1 MNEIQLLRDAA
12 ITPTMDVLENI
23 TGKEI
28 FSIYKKLHTT
38 ITGPEFELNPEW
50 NYYNDGKAWL
60 CKVSYRKK
68 TVFWL
73 SVWDTGIKTSFYFTE
88 KTRQG
93 VLELAISDEIKTA
106 FYKSHIDRKAYP
118 AFDDNSQRRKPC
130 GFEKNHSLQKN
141 LEIAKKK

>member
-38 ITGPEFELNPEW
+38 ITGAEFELSPEW

-68 TVFWL
+68 TIFWL
-73 SVWDTGIKTSFYFTE
+73 SVWDTGIKTSFYFTK

-93 VLELAISDEIKTA
+93 VLELAISDEIKQRFTKA
-106 FYKSHIDRKAYP
+106 TLIGKLIPLSMTILKEEHLSDLRKIIHYKKTL
-118 AFDDNSQRRKPC
+118 K
-130 GFEKNHSLQKN
+130 
-141 LEIAKKK
+141 

>member
-12 ITPTMDVLENI
+12 ITPTMDVLEDI

-38 ITGPEFELNPEW
+38 ITSPEFELNPEW

-68 TVFWL
+68 NCFL
-73 SVWDTGIKTSFYFTE
+73 AFCMGYRHKNKFLFY
-88 KTRQG
+88 
-93 VLELAISDEIKTA
+93 
-106 FYKSHIDRKAYP
+106 
-118 AFDDNSQRRKPC
+118 
-130 GFEKNHSLQKN
+130 
-141 LEIAKKK
+141 

>member
-1 MNEIQLLRDAA
+1 MKKISGKIFRVAHCQSQV
-12 ITPTMDVLENI
+12 DVLENI

-38 ITGPEFELNPEW
+38 ITSPEFELNPEW

-73 SVWDTGIKTSFYFTE
+73 SVWNTGIKTSFYFTE

-93 VLELAISDEIKTA
+93 VLELAISDEIKQRFRNATLIGKLIPLSMTILKEEHLSDLRKIIH
-106 FYKSHIDRKAYP
+106 YKKTL
-118 AFDDNSQRRKPC
+118 K
-130 GFEKNHSLQKN
+130 
-141 LEIAKKK
+141 

>member
-12 ITPTMDVLENI
+12 ITPTMDVLEDI

-38 ITGPEFELNPEW
+38 ITSPEFELNPEW

-73 SVWDTGIKTSFYFTE
+73 SVWDNGIKTSFYFTE

-93 VLELAISDEIKTA
+93 VLELAISDEIKQRFRNATLIGKLIPLSMTILKEEHLSDLRKIIH
-106 FYKSHIDRKAYP
+106 YKKTL
-118 AFDDNSQRRKPC
+118 K
-130 GFEKNHSLQKN
+130 
-141 LEIAKKK
+141 

>member
-1 MNEIQLLRDAA
+1 MNETQLLRDAG
-12 ITPTMDVLENI
+12 ITPTMYVLEN
-23 TGKEI
+23 TTEKEI
-28 FSIYKKLHTT
+28 FSIYKKLYET
-38 ITGPEFELNPEW
+38 INGSEFELNPEW

-93 VLELAISDEIKTA
+93 VLELAISDEIKQRFSNATLIGKLIPLSMTILNEEHLSDLRKIIH
-106 FYKSHIDRKAYP
+106 YKKAL
-118 AFDDNSQRRKPC
+118 K
-130 GFEKNHSLQKN
+130 
-141 LEIAKKK
+141 

>member
-12 ITPTMDVLENI
+12 ITPTMEVLEDI

-38 ITGPEFELNPEW
+38 ITSPEFELNPEW

-93 VLELAISDEIKTA
+93 VLELAISDEIKQRFRNATLIGKLIPLSMTILKEEHLSDLRKIIH
-106 FYKSHIDRKAYP
+106 YKKTL
-118 AFDDNSQRRKPC
+118 K
-130 GFEKNHSLQKN
+130 
-141 LEIAKKK
+141 

>member
-1 MNEIQLLRDAA
+1 MSEIQLLRDAG

-28 FSIYKKLHTT
+28 FSIYKKLYTT
-38 ITGPEFELNPEW
+38 ITSPEFDLNLEW
-50 NYYNDGKAWL
+50 KYYNDGKAWL

-93 VLELAISDEIKTA
+93 VLELTISDEIKERFTKA
-106 FYKSHIDRKAYP
+106 TSIGKLIPLSITILNEAHLSDLRKIIDYKKRLK
-118 AFDDNSQRRKPC
+118 
-130 GFEKNHSLQKN
+130 
-141 LEIAKKK
+141 

>member
-12 ITPTMDVLENI
+12 ITPTMYVLEN
-23 TGKEI
+23 TTEKEI
-28 FSIYKKLHTT
+28 FSIYKKLYET
-38 ITGPEFELNPEW
+38 INGSEFELNPEW

-73 SVWDTGIKTSFYFTE
+73 SVWNTGVKTSFYFTE

-93 VLELAISDEIKTA
+93 VLELTISDEIKERFTKTA
-106 FYKSHIDRKAYP
+106 SIGKLIPLSMSILNDADLADLRKIIHYKKAL
-118 AFDDNSQRRKPC
+118 K
-130 GFEKNHSLQKN
+130 
-141 LEIAKKK
+141 

>member
-1 MNEIQLLRDAA
+1 MPASLQPCMFWKTLQRKRFFRF
-12 ITPTMDVLENI
+12 T
-23 TGKEI
+23 KK
-28 FSIYKKLHTT
+28 IYET
-38 ITGPEFELNPEW
+38 INGTEFELNPEW

-93 VLELAISDEIKTA
+93 VLELAISDEIKQRFRNATLIGKLIPLSMTILKEEHLSDLRKIIH
-106 FYKSHIDRKAYP
+106 YKKTL
-118 AFDDNSQRRKPC
+118 K
-130 GFEKNHSLQKN
+130 
-141 LEIAKKK
+141 

>member
-73 SVWDTGIKTSFYFTE
+73 SVWNTGIKTSFYFTE

-93 VLELAISDEIKTA
+93 VLELAISDEIKQRFTKA
-106 FYKSHIDRKAYP
+106 TLIGKLIPLSMTILNEEHLSDLRKIIHYKKTL
-118 AFDDNSQRRKPC
+118 K
-130 GFEKNHSLQKN
+130 
-141 LEIAKKK
+141 

>member
-38 ITGPEFELNPEW
+38 ITSPEFELNPEW

-73 SVWDTGIKTSFYFTE
+73 SVWNTGIKTSFYFTE

-93 VLELAISDEIKTA
+93 VLELTISDEIKERFTKTA
-106 FYKSHIDRKAYP
+106 SIGKLIPLSMSILNEEHLSDLRKIIHYKKAL
-118 AFDDNSQRRKPC
+118 K
-130 GFEKNHSLQKN
+130 
-141 LEIAKKK
+141 